1 MVSGVLLVVG
11 GCFAFDSLGSQKP
24 IPALSGE
31 RRDPPAVNA
40 VDENSGDAASGSHS
54 FRIESFS
61 KQLDLREWR
70 TPPVAEAWL
79 GLLGPWK
86 SRRLVILAIFGA
98 IVGEAIL
105 ISVLFVERFSRKK
118 AEKSLRQSQDRFRL
132 LVESSPNGFVLIDG
146 SHRIVLVNESA
157 EKLFGYSRKELI
169 GQAFDILVP
178 DRFREH
184 AIHPGRFLAAP
195 MAPLTGGRREIF
207 GCRKDGSE
215 FPIEI
220 GVSPIRTSEG
230 VLVLTTIID
239 ISARK
244 RAEAEA
250 RQYRDELAHI
260 SRAETLGEMAAS
272 LAHELNQPLTGIM
285 NNANAGRRFMA
296 KGGADMRKM
305 DSLFEAVV
313 ADARRAG
320 EIIRGI
326 RDMVKKG
333 EGSLRTVNLNNII
346 TETARI
352 IHSDAL
358 ERHCVISTELDPK
371 IPLVTANPIQVQ
383 QVLLNIVINAFDAM
397 RETPV
402 TKRRV
407 IIRSGHD
414 ADGQVQVRVRDFGSG
429 LPAENPSR
437 IFEQFYS
444 TKRDGLGMGLAI
456 ARSIIAAHGGEMQA
470 ENAEGGGTC
479 VSFLL
484 PSVREELV

>member
-1 MVSGVLLVVG
+1 MVSGVLLFAG
-11 GCFAFDSLGSQKP
+11 GCFAFDPLGSQKP

-40 VDENSGDAASGSHS
+40 VDENIGDAASGSHS
-54 FRIESFS
+54 FRIEWFS

-70 TPPVAEAWL
+70 TPPVAEVWL
-79 GLLGPWK
+79 GPLGQWK
-86 SRRLVILAIFGA
+86 SRGLVILAIFGA
-98 IVGEAIL
+98 MVGEAIL
-105 ISVLFVERFSRKK
+105 ISVLFVERFSRQK
-118 AEKSLRQSQDRFRL
+118 AEKSRRQSQDDRFRL
-132 LVESSPNGFVLIDG
+132 LVESSPNGIVLIDE
-146 SHRIVLVNESA
+146 SHRIVLVNECA

-184 AIHPGRFLAAP
+184 PVHPAQFLAAP

-230 VLVLTTIID
+230 LLVLTTIVD

-285 NNANAGRRFMA
+285 NNASAGRRFMA
-296 KGGADMRKM
+296 KGGADMRKL

-313 ADARRAG
+313 ADTRRAG

-326 RDMVKKG
+326 REMVKKG

-371 IPLVTANPIQVQ
+371 IPLVTANPIQLQ
-383 QVLLNIVINAFDAM
+383 QVLLNTIINAFDAM
-397 RETPV
+397 QETPV

-407 IIRSGHD
+407 IIRSEHD

-437 IFEQFYS
+437 IFEQFY
-444 TKRDGLGMGLAI
+444 
-456 ARSIIAAHGGEMQA
+456 
-470 ENAEGGGTC
+470 
-479 VSFLL
+479 
-484 PSVREELV
+484 

>member
-1 MVSGVLLVVG
+1 
-11 GCFAFDSLGSQKP
+11 
-24 IPALSGE
+24 
-31 RRDPPAVNA
+31 
-40 VDENSGDAASGSHS
+40 
-54 FRIESFS
+54 
-61 KQLDLREWR
+61 
-70 TPPVAEAWL
+70 VAEAWL
-79 GLLGPWK
+79 GPLGQWK

-105 ISVLFVERFSRKK
+105 ISVLFVERFSRQK
-118 AEKSLRQSQDRFRL
+118 AEKSFRQSQDDRFRL
-132 LVESSPNGFVLIDG
+132 LVESSPNGIVLIDG
-146 SHRIVLVNESA
+146 SHRIVLVNECA
-157 EKLFGYSRKELI
+157 EKLFGYCRKELI

-184 AIHPGRFLAAP
+184 AIHPAQFLAAP

-230 VLVLTTIID
+230 LLVLTTIID
-239 ISARK
+239 ISGRK

-260 SRAETLGEMAAS
+260 SRAETLGEIAAS

-296 KGGADMRKM
+296 KGADMRKL

-371 IPLVTANPIQVQ
+371 IPLVTANPIQLQ
-383 QVLLNIVINAFDAM
+383 QVLLNIIINAFDAM
-397 RETPV
+397 RETPM

-407 IIRSGHD
+407 IIRSEHD

-456 ARSIIAAHGGEMQA
+456 ARSIIAAHKGEMQA
-470 ENAEGGGTC
+470 ENAKGGGTC

-484 PSVREELV
+484 PRVRKELV